1 MARKKTETST
11 ESSKE
16 IKARGN
22 FTRANKCMKTTTKK
36 FHDSGKHNSKREKK
50 KSLSDSPSFQVQS
63 CVTTKDGGAQQIH
76 VLDLHSVQ
84 RPGKMKLQLFPLD
97 VHTRQGLEKDD
108 FHLYLEFT
116 LSSRKKVS
124 SVLKHI
130 HTVSGAAHRSLEEI
144 PPCTEMIN
152 RDSLLVLNGQK
163 RATLQ

>member
-1 MARKKTETST
+1 MARKKNKTST

-22 FTRANKCMKTTTKK
+22 FTRAYKCMKTTTKK
-36 FHDSGKHNSKREKK
+36 FHDS
-50 KSLSDSPSFQVQS
+50 VQS
-63 CVTTKDGGAQQIH
+63 CVNTKDGRAQQIH

-84 RPGKMKLQLFPLD
+84 RPSGKMKLQLFPLD
-97 VHTRQGLEKDD
+97 VHTRQGLEKDG
-108 FHLYLEFT
+108 FHLYLELT

-124 SVLKHI
+124 SVLQHI

-152 RDSLLVLNGQK
+152 RDSLLVLNRQQ
-163 RATLQ
+163 RAALR